1 MALPSPR
8 RLRTRVGFI
17 GTGQVA
23 EELGTAPC
31 TCVLHVA
38 CARIGVPTDGS
49 RPATCFVS
57 AGLRVMIGSQQIT
70 RAQALAAQIGAE
82 HSRWLGVMA
91 MEAGNAGSGMQAL
104 KKHIRHPMARA
115 CACIHACLRPR
126 LHSQYSASLHMSI
139 HTSVLVQG
147 IRPGVTR
154 TAENMP
160 LAMQMRTFCSNAT
173 SSSSQVLD
181 QY

>member
-139 HTSVLVQG
+139 HTCPGYQTRSDPYGRKYAVGDANANVLLKCDLVIFAG
-147 IRPGVTR
+147 T
-154 TAENMP
+154 
-160 LAMQMRTFCSNAT
+160 
-173 SSSSQVLD
+173 
-181 QY
+181 